1 MERRIGLLFVVSE
14 KENGWEEFG
23 GVGRDYSM

>member
-1 MERRIGLLFVVSE
+1 MERRTGSLLAVSE

-23 GVGRDYSM
+23 GVGRDHSM